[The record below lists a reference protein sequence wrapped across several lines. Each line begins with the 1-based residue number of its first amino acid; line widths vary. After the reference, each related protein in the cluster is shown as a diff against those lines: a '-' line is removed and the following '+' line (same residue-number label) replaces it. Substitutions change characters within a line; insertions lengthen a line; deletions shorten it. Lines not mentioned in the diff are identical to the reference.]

1 MPSNQAQPLVIPPKT
16 LPKINQKKL
25 GQSQELVAK
34 STPIKSPQST
44 ISKIK
49 STGLKSASVGKTTK
63 SSVTKSPTS
72 PQATQPSQSILSRHS
87 IFWSLLIL
95 SLVLWVAYRALFS
108 FPVWFDET
116 IGKALFFGLPAWIYV
131 VVTNFKQVG
140 RSFSSAQLEKGL
152 LLGLAIGGVYGFV
165 TAILSLLQSGS
176 TVAAAPLFASQAFWY
191 EFGLAI
197 FTGFWETLFFFS
209 WIGSAIFAL
218 YKHWTLPSQVIVISG
233 IFLIF
238 HLPNIILRFSGAGEW
253 GMVLMLFLFA
263 LGQTMLFF
271 EYKNS
276 YALILSQAIW
286 GMVLLVYG
294 T

>member
-1 MPSNQAQPLVIPPKT
+1 MPSAKTQSLAIPPKT
-16 LPKINQKKL
+16 PPKIRRRKVKK
-25 GQSQELVAK
+25 STKPVSTAK
-34 STPIKSPQST
+34 SIQST
-44 ISKIK
+44 FAHSAPAPK
-49 STGLKSASVGKTTK
+49 S
-63 SSVTKSPTS
+63 
-72 PQATQPSQSILSRHS
+72 TQPSQSALSSRS
-87 IFWSLLIL
+87 IFWSLLLL
-95 SLVLWVAYRALFS
+95 SLGLWVAYRALFS

-116 IGKALFFGLPAWIYV
+116 IGKALFFGLPVWIYV
-131 VVTNFKQVG
+131 VATNFKQVG
-140 RSFSSAQLEKGL
+140 ASFGSNRLENGL
-152 LLGLAIGGVYGFV
+152 LLGLAIGGAYGFV

-253 GMVLMLFLFA
+253 GMVMMLLLFA
-263 LGQTMLFF
+263 LGQTLLFF

-294 T
+294 S

>member
-1 MPSNQAQPLVIPPKT
+1 MPSKPSQSLLIPPKT
-16 LPKINQKKL
+16 PLKIKVMRGRNL
-25 GQSQELVAK
+25 AK
-34 STPIKSPQST
+34 STDAKSTSTKSTTSTVVSSSSSTKSISPNQST
-44 ISKIK
+44 
-49 STGLKSASVGKTTK
+49 
-63 SSVTKSPTS
+63 
-72 PQATQPSQSILSRHS
+72 LSHSS

-95 SLVLWVAYRALFS
+95 SLALWVAYRALFS

-116 IGKALFFGLPAWIYV
+116 IGKALFFGLPVWIYV
-131 VVTNFKQVG
+131 VATNFKQVG
-140 RSFSSAQLEKGL
+140 ASFGGDRLEKGL

-209 WIGSAIFAL
+209 WIGSAIFAM

-253 GMVLMLFLFA
+253 GMVLMLLLFA
-263 LGQTMLFF
+263 LGQTLLFF

-294 T
+294 S

>member
-1 MPSNQAQPLVIPPKT
+1 MRKSNK
-16 LPKINQKKL
+16 
-25 GQSQELVAK
+25 SVAK
-34 STPIKSPQST
+34 SASTQST
-44 ISKIK
+44 K
-49 STGLKSASVGKTTK
+49 STVSTSTQTTVVKSKTTESTVAH
-63 SSVTKSPTS
+63 SSPSTKSTS
-72 PQATQPSQSILSRHS
+72 PTRSILSHRS

-116 IGKALFFGLPAWIYV
+116 IGKALFFGLPVWIYV
-131 VVTNFKQVG
+131 IATNFKQVG
-140 RSFSSAQLEKGL
+140 QSFGSDRLEKGL

-165 TAILSLLQSGS
+165 TATLSLLQSGS
-176 TVAAAPLFASQAFWY
+176 TVAAASLFASQAFWY

-218 YKHWTLPSQVIVISG
+218 YKHWTLLSQVIVISSL
-233 IFLIF
+233 FLIF

-253 GMVLMLFLFA
+253 GVVLMLLMFA
-263 LGQTMLFF
+263 LGQTLLFF